1 MISRQKYYV
10 LDFWTQVIGGGS
22 GGLACSKQ
30 AAKLG
35 KTMADVAKGSK
46 VGAAC
51 AALLNEALGSEDKD
65 GDVRPS
71 GKGESLL
78 NKIDLK
84 GMLAARRKDKV
95 ASED

>member
-1 MISRQKYYV
+1 MARARRTSSRH
-10 LDFWTQVIGGGS
+10 FR
-22 GGLACSKQ
+22 CSRR
-30 AAKLG
+30 
-35 KTMADVAKGSK
+35 
-46 VGAAC
+46 GAAC

>member
-1 MISRQKYYV
+1 M
-10 LDFWTQVIGGGS
+10 
-22 GGLACSKQ
+22 
-30 AAKLG
+30 
-35 KTMADVAKGSK
+35 
-46 VGAAC
+46 
-51 AALLNEALGSEDKD
+51 
-65 GDVRPS
+65 RPS

>member
-1 MISRQKYYV
+1 MRERPI
-10 LDFWTQVIGGGS
+10 F
-22 GGLACSKQ
+22 SKRFPC
-30 AAKLG
+30 LPR
-35 KTMADVAKGSK
+35 
-46 VGAAC
+46 GAAC